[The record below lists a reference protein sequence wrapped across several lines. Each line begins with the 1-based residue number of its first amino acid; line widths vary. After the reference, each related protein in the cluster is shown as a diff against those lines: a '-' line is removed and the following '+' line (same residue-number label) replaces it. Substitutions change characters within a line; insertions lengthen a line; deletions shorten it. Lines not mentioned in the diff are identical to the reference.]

1 MQIAPVTCNEQK
13 NKWSRTEYKK
23 YLINHPVIQH
33 VYVLGQEPLRVYE
46 KQFPAQFEGTGI
58 HHGGLGAGHGGSG
71 LKPQM
76 GSVGAGTGQWLHS
89 PCEVGAG
96 RWRVTHTPY
105 TFSVDL
111 KACCPKLH
119 LSVSISSQYTVQRFS
134 PWKLDLD

>member
-1 MQIAPVTCNEQK
+1 MTCNEQK

-96 RWRVTHTPY
+96 RWEGH
-105 TFSVDL
+105 SL
-111 KACCPKLH
+111 SLH
-119 LSVSISSQYTVQRFS
+119 LLSGFKGLLSQASPFCVHILTVHSAKIQ
-134 PWKLDLD
+134 PLET